1 MDGVVIDALGVA
13 LGRNIECVCRSCV
26 YTVCVVE
33 VVLVRVF
40 AVRLVAKG
48 GWCWQ
53 RCFRYVDHPRG
64 AVSRA
69 ARVSLAHRGG
79 VQASPAIAQAYTHM
93 KIVCV
98 VLVVCVIS

>member
-1 MDGVVIDALGVA
+1 MRNVMDGVVIDALGVA
-13 LGRNIECVCRSCV
+13 LGRSIECVCRSCV

-33 VVLVRVF
+33 VVLVRVC

-53 RCFRYVDHPRG
+53 RCFRYVDHPRD

-69 ARVSLAHRGG
+69 ARVALAPAAACKEALR
-79 VQASPAIAQAYTHM
+79 SPKHTRI
-93 KIVCV
+93 
-98 VLVVCVIS
+98 